1 MTTDNESEA
10 GSWAREMRA
19 RGLHECKAC
28 GWVGAHPS
36 VTDDSQVVMRDNV
49 PEWDRVHRL
58 VCPRCFKL
66 LEEKR

>member
-1 MTTDNESEA
+1 MTSLVPNPSDPQ
-10 GSWAREMRA
+10 A

-58 VCPRCFKL
+58 VCPQCFKL
-66 LEEKR
+66 LETK